1 MKAKVKANHLTT
13 EYRFTSNSSPL
24 RTVVTGKGASF
35 KPVLAPTLRRIA
47 EGKPLCCTE
56 GHSLKRFG
64 YKNRYDRCAV
74 CKKSGVD
81 YHCERMYAVSYVALP
96 QVHGPRPLLKN
107 HREDQI
113 KDAED
118 PEARD
123 LLLCQPGSSLS
134 LMLPADAVKDDAPIG
149 GGGGGGDKENEDDD
163 GAMLLCQPV
172 ASGASEGAGA
182 SSAAAAS
189 EGSDGTVSGS
199 SGSSGEGGSGS
210 GGAGVFDDLDAA
222 AALGGVRLGLSFT
235 LSLEVMLPLLP
246 PAGQKLALLR
256 LAPPP
261 PQTGRA
267 AKKQQ
272 VASLYVTGS
281 GFVGGVDV
289 LKAEAKWKKR
299 LEEEETKGGS
309 TSSKNSSPSKALR
322 DGDKVEVDY
331 KGKGRYYPGSSKW
344 PNSTARSTSTTVT
357 GTRKPT
363 SPSRGSDYGPLCP
376 RGARIR

>member
-1 MKAKVKANHLTT
+1 MEAATLPLLSPEDEDNGTAAEAAAKAEKKEATEAEMKAKVKANHLTT

-81 YHCERMYAVSYVALP
+81 YHCERMYAASYRSPCRKYMVCD
-96 QVHGPRPLLKN
+96 RCFKN

-118 PEARD
+118 PRKHETF
-123 LLLCQPGSSLS
+123 LLCQPGSSLS
-134 LMLPADAVKDDAPIG
+134 LMLPADAVKTT
-149 GGGGGGDKENEDDD
+149 
-163 GAMLLCQPV
+163 LRSV
-172 ASGASEGAGA
+172 AE
-182 SSAAAAS
+182 AAAATRKTRTTTERCCS
-189 EGSDGTVSGS
+189 ANPSHRALAKVPALLVLLLLVEAVTGLSLSAVVGAAAK
-199 SGSSGEGGSGS
+199 GSGS

-246 PAGQKLALLR
+246 PAGQVGAPEA
-256 LAPPP
+256 APPP
-261 PQTGRA
+261 
-267 AKKQQ
+267 
-272 VASLYVTGS
+272 
-281 GFVGGVDV
+281 
-289 LKAEAKWKKR
+289 
-299 LEEEETKGGS
+299 
-309 TSSKNSSPSKALR
+309 
-322 DGDKVEVDY
+322 
-331 KGKGRYYPGSSKW
+331 
-344 PNSTARSTSTTVT
+344 
-357 GTRKPT
+357 
-363 SPSRGSDYGPLCP
+363 
-376 RGARIR
+376 